1 MIGRLNRLR
10 RMLAEAL
17 APYTEDFSGFW
28 FDVSRRYEEVRSFYE
43 EHEWFRSLY
52 QGIVALA
59 IIASVDHLIGHQVA
73 FRLMYIVPVFVAS
86 YRGEWFSSAFTT
98 GSTLLVL
105 TAFDKHFHLLN
116 RETAPLGV
124 TVNVVT
130 LVLTSTLIVTLQRR
144 IRRIDKIANSDA
156 LTGAMTRTA
165 FQAHVESMIARAK
178 EDATSVTI
186 GVIDLDGFKRIN
198 DVRGHAVGDEVL
210 VRLVQAF
217 EKTIG
222 RFGAVGRIGGDEF
235 VFVVHD
241 RSEEFVGRLIS
252 YAREAFGESVF
263 SVAPLCTFSVGT
275 ARLGK
280 DGSSYGEL
288 VNRADSRMY
297 GEKSALEHVRAAVRV
312 S

>member
-10 RMLAEAL
+10 RMFAEAL
-17 APYTEDFSGFW
+17 APYTEDLSGFW
-28 FDVSRRYEEVRSFYE
+28 FDISRRYEEVRRFYE

-52 QGIVALA
+52 QGIVALV
-59 IIASVDHLIGHQVA
+59 IIGSIDALMAHPVA
-73 FRLMYIVPVFVAS
+73 FRLMFIVPVFVAS

-105 TAFDKHFHLLN
+105 TAFDRQFHLLN

-130 LVLTSTLIVTLQRR
+130 LVLTSALIVTLQRR

-156 LTGAMTRTA
+156 LTGAMTRSA
-165 FQAHVESMIARAK
+165 FQSHVESRIVSAK
-178 EDATSVTI
+178 ETDTSITI
-186 GVIDLDGFKRIN
+186 GVIDLNGFKRIN

-210 VRLVQAF
+210 VLLVRAF
-217 EKTIG
+217 EKTLG

-235 VFVVHD
+235 VFVVED
-241 RSEEFVGRLIS
+241 RSMEFVERLVAHS
-252 YAREAFGESVF
+252 REVF
-263 SVAPLCTFSVGT
+263 SELVFPVAPLCSFSVGL
-275 ARLGK
+275 ARLGR
-280 DGSSYGEL
+280 DGESYGAL
-288 VNRADSRMY
+288 VTTADKRMY
-297 GEKSALEHVRAAVRV
+297 GEKSATECVRAAVRV